1 MTAPGPCFCA
11 TRCSVPTVPPA
22 ATPAATLAAA
32 TLAAA
37 TLAVPPADTLAVPPP
52 RRRGIIAEQR
62 ISLRPTRAIQAK
74 SSGRRRPGGW
84 RGQFAATRASGR
96 SETGSPSAG

>member
-11 TRCSVPTVPPA
+11 TGCSVPTVPPV
-22 ATPAATLAAA
+22 ATPAA

-52 RRRGIIAEQR
+52 PPPRHHRRAEDFAQTHSGDTGE
-62 ISLRPTRAIQAK
+62 ILWTAEAGRAA
-74 SSGRRRPGGW
+74 
-84 RGQFAATRASGR
+84 GQFAATRASGR